1 MARDTFEARDYWEK
15 RLADDYSLTGVGF
28 RRLGPSFN
36 AWAYRVRRERF
47 LFAVQRLELD
57 PDNAQVVDVG
67 SGTGVY
73 VDCWQS
79 LGASVT
85 GVDLTEV
92 AVQQLRQAFPDGR
105 FVRSDISEPG
115 LVELIGA
122 ESADAVSAMDVLFT
136 SWRAPPSRMLCA
148 TSTPYSALA
157 ATSSIPICSS
167 TVGRGAG
174 STESLARS

>member
-47 LFAVQRLELD
+47 LSAVQRLELD

-122 ESADAVSAMDVLFT
+122 ESADAVSAMDVLFHVVEGAAFENALRNIHAVLRPGGYFLY
-136 SWRAPPSRMLCA
+136 SDLFVHGRARRRKHR
-148 TSTPYSALA
+148 
-157 ATSSIPICSS
+157 
-167 TVGRGAG
+167 V
-174 STESLARS
+174 ARP